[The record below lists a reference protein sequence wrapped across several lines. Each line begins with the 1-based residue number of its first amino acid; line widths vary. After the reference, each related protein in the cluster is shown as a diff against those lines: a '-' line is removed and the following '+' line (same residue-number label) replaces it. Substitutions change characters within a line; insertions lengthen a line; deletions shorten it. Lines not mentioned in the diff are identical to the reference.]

1 MSKEPSPSPWVY
13 QAGPSRESLE
23 KDWRFRKTREY
34 YTPAL
39 RQGMM
44 VGLEHLENF
53 PAPVFCSYCERAV
66 ITETKVKRISF
77 QKYVQRSSERQSLG
91 F

>member
-1 MSKEPSPSPWVY
+1 MGNKPSPSTWVY
-13 QAGPSRESLE
+13 QAGPSRESVE
-23 KDWRFRKTREY
+23 KDRRYRKTREY
-34 YTPAL
+34 YTPGL

-53 PAPVFCSYCERAV
+53 PAPVLCSYCERAV
-66 ITETKVKRISF
+66 ITETKVKRTSF
-77 QKYVQRSSERQSLG
+77 QKCVYRSSERQSMG